1 MGIFDGLLGGGGGG
15 SPLDLYG
22 DLFTP
27 EQKAAL
33 QQRELSQGLFRMAEK
48 LGQAAQPQRAPV
60 NALGALGSALGAFG
74 TGSDITE
81 QALKG
86 MQTAE
91 QVRESQR
98 KRAALNSYQAIIEQ
112 ALRATGVDPKSP
124 QGQQIVQQTLA
135 NQGTPAAPGAPTG
148 GPLASNAPPPPV
160 SSEPLQATPGAPG
173 YGRLSAPTAAP
184 LGGVPGAEAAP
195 SQIGLPGP
203 GMSPFGLPPGQ
214 QSGLLPPPPGANPQ
228 IGQGGGLL
236 AGLPF
241 DQTAPGAAGAD
252 LSNIKI
258 EKLSGEAAPA
268 GVAVPFPTEADP
280 NKPKSAWAQGTTYD
294 APSRPY
300 DPSVDRP
307 ANAVVGPEERGLL
320 ARAKDSAAP
329 ELARLSQLMRV
340 ETLAKPAAAAPSNL
354 TGSNWEVANNNLG
367 GMRRPG
373 VNATP
378 SQGGF
383 QTFATPEAGISAISN
398 QLDRYASGATT
409 GKPLSTI
416 REIVS
421 TWAPPNE
428 NDTEGLIKRA
438 TRIMGVA
445 DNIPLNVR
453 DPAVKAKLIEATVRN
468 EQGGNLPVDPNL
480 IAQVAQAPP
489 GSYAAG
495 GQDTVI
501 PSGRGIPAS
510 ALQRVADTSGGL
522 LATPPGAGAA
532 LATPGSGVIPGINMT
547 PTQLGL
553 LNALGKIGGLDSPFS
568 SLLET
573 YYKSPS
579 YLTEAAGAS
588 TRGQLGAEIELKP
601 KLEAAIAWAKIDP
614 NLNEYERKAQID
626 RYTKQ
631 LELLGTAQTSSKEV
645 VVNVPGQPPE
655 KQTLTN
661 EQILRLNSG
670 RGVPERGLPPGTRL
684 AEPYLTPEQ
693 TAAQTARGQASVN
706 VDPNAF
712 NITPDPRMLPKGPGT
727 TELAPLGNGVVLPP
741 VNQASP
747 IVGSGDYLRARQ
759 KDWSDTENE
768 WSKGVASSHLA
779 EQRMQSIM
787 TAMKSYQTGA
797 WANELSD
804 LRAKL
809 KVVGVTLPDSIAGN
823 PALAQEML
831 KNNFAA
837 SVEAMKSSGLSR
849 WTQAELFAAQ
859 KNIAQPNLQP
869 EANLEIGAQSIG
881 ALRWERAMKD
891 AWAEAKK
898 YGWRDPQDFQSSFA
912 KANPV
917 QNFVDQARQE
927 IGPLKGMAL
936 PPSTGTTPQ
945 PPPGG
950 VRERRYNPATQKLE

>member
-1 MGIFDGLLGGGGGG
+1 M
-15 SPLDLYG
+15 
-22 DLFTP
+22 P
-27 EQKAAL
+27 E
-33 QQRELSQGLFRMAEK
+33 
-48 LGQAAQPQRAPV
+48 
-60 NALGALGSALGAFG
+60 
-74 TGSDITE
+74 
-81 QALKG
+81 G
-86 MQTAE
+86 M
-91 QVRESQR
+91 
-98 KRAALNSYQAIIEQ
+98 
-112 ALRATGVDPKSP
+112 
-124 QGQQIVQQTLA
+124 
-135 NQGTPAAPGAPTG
+135 PG
-148 GPLASNAPPPPV
+148 
-160 SSEPLQATPGAPG
+160 
-173 YGRLSAPTAAP
+173 
-184 LGGVPGAEAAP
+184 GGVPGSEW
-195 SQIGLPGP
+195 LPN
-203 GMSPFGLPPGQ
+203 LPQ
-214 QSGLLPPPPGANPQ
+214 QFGLLPPPPGANPQ
-228 IGQGGGLL
+228 MGGNTLSASLYGGSPNGAGPFDL
-236 AGLPF
+236 AG
-241 DQTAPGAAGAD
+241 PGARDTPD
-252 LSNIKI
+252 LSNIRI
-258 EKLSGEAAPA
+258 EQLGGEAAPA
-268 GVAVPFPTEADP
+268 GVDLPFPTRANP
-280 NKPKSAWAQGTTYD
+280 NKPKSAWEQGYTYD
-294 APSRPY
+294 QPKVPFGQDPGDKLPAGTAP
-300 DPSVDRP
+300 
-307 ANAVVGPEERGLL
+307 
-320 ARAKDSAAP
+320 
-329 ELARLSQLMRV
+329 
-340 ETLAKPAAAAPSNL
+340 NL
-354 TGSNWEVANNNLG
+354 TGSNWEIANNNLG

-373 VNATP
+373 VNASP

-383 QTFATPEAGISAISN
+383 QTFATPEAGLAAISN
-398 QLDRYASGATT
+398 QLDRYANGATT

-421 TWAPPNE
+421 TWAPPSD

-445 DNIPLNVR
+445 DNIPLNVS

-468 EQGGNLPVDPNL
+468 EQGGKLPVDPNL

-495 GQDTVI
+495 GQDIVLPPT
-501 PSGRGIPAS
+501 SGPRGIPAS
-510 ALQRVADTSGGL
+510 ALQRVADTGGGP

-532 LATPGSGVIPGINMT
+532 LATPSGGGVIPGINMT

-579 YLTEAAGAS
+579 YLTEAAGAQ

-614 NLNEYERKAQID
+614 NLSEYERKAQVD
-626 RYTKQ
+626 RYSDLLKQ
-631 LELLGTAQTSSKEV
+631 MTTAKTTSKEV
-645 VVNVPGQPPE
+645 VVAVPGQPPE
-655 KQTLTN
+655 RRTLNN
-661 EQILRLNSG
+661 EQVTRLNLG
-670 RGVPERGLPPGTRL
+670 QGLPELGLPPGTRL
-684 AEPYLTPEQ
+684 SEPYLTPEQ

-727 TELAPLGNGVVLPP
+727 TEPAPLGNGVVLPP
-741 VNQASP
+741 INQASP
-747 IVGSGDYLRARQ
+747 IVGSGDYLKARQ

-768 WSKGVASSHLA
+768 WSKGIASSHLA
-779 EQRMQSIM
+779 EQRMQAIM

-797 WANELSD
+797 YANELSD
-804 LRAKL
+804 LKAKL
-809 KVVGVTLPDSIAGN
+809 KVVGVPLPESIVGN

-837 SVEAMKSSGLSR
+837 SVETMKTSGLSR

-859 KNIAQPNLQP
+859 KNMAQPNLQP

-927 IGPLKGMAL
+927 IGPLKGMAVPL
-936 PPSTGTTPQ
+936 APAQIEQHRKDAAAALATP
-945 PPPGG
+945 G
-950 VRERRYNPATQKLE
+950 VSRDKVLQRLRELGIDPKGL